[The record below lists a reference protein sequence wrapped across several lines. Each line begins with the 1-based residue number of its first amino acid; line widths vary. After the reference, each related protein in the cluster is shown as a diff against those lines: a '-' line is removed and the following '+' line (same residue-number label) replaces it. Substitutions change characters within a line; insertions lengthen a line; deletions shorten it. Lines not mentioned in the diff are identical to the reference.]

1 MRSNR
6 PWDRCGSYGRTRSYG
21 PTAQAFSGIS
31 EMSGLPEPYPPAG
44 IGYSYL
50 DWFGAYQLA
59 TAMMAGLYRQRMTG
73 EGCWIDSSQVET
85 GIYLTGPTILDYTAN
100 GRRWSR
106 YGNRSPH
113 KPAAPCGAYR
123 CAGTDRW
130 IAITAFTEE
139 QWLALDPGPRP
150 CRSGPIDPGLATL
163 PLRLQNQDYLDDLVT
178 AATERHDPMA
188 LMTALQEAG
197 VPAGVC
203 ETSRGPLRVGSPAP
217 PPGVGRR
224 ARADRDRALAGKGA
238 ADQVQRDSA
247 VHRRCDRPARAE
259 LWRGQRL
266 RTGRAPRARQGGDRR
281 ARQRGR
287 ALNRTARVSCQPLEG
302 DRCPTL
308 KK

>member
-1 MRSNR
+1 
-6 PWDRCGSYGRTRSYG
+6 
-21 PTAQAFSGIS
+21 
-31 EMSGLPEPYPPAG
+31 
-44 IGYSYL
+44 
-50 DWFGAYQLA
+50 
-59 TAMMAGLYRQRMTG
+59 MMAGLYRQRMTG

-85 GIYLTGPTILDYTAN
+85 GIYLTGPTILDYSAN

-139 QWLALDPGPRP
+139 QWLALARVLDRP
-150 CRSGPIDPGLATL
+150 EWANDPGLATL
-163 PLRLQNQDYLDDLVT
+163 PLRLQHQDYLDALVA
-178 AATERHDPMA
+178 AATEQHDPMA

-203 ETSRGPLRVGSPAP
+203 ETAAGPLRVGSAAP

-224 ARADRDRALAGKGA
+224 ARANRDRALAGQGA

-247 VHRRCDRPARAE
+247 VHRRGDRPPRPQ
-259 LWRGQRL
+259 LRRGQRL
-266 RTGRAPRARQGGDRR
+266 RAGRASGARPGGDRR
-281 ARQRGR
+281 TGQ
-287 ALNRTARVSCQPLEG
+287 
-302 DRCPTL
+302 
-308 KK
+308 